1 MLGEFS
7 KCLGRPVEDFD
18 VRDTSSIKTS
28 VTSSVMKSVALTSAS
43 ASVLSKGLRNRAF
56 TIVAGEPCYAD
67 LPSLECTIASYELPK
82 SIDDITGV
90 KPMKQSTYKTTIK
103 IATNPFSQGG
113 VRLAYYGQLV

>member
-67 LPSLECTIASYELPK
+67 LPSLECTIASYDLPK

-90 KPMKQSTYKTTIK
+90 KPMKQSSYKTTIK